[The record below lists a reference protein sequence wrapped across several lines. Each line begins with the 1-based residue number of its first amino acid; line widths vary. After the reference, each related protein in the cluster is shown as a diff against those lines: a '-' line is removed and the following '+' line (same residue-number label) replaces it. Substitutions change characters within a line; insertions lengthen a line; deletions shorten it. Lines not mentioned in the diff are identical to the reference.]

1 MIDWTKSM
9 KQTYEFYIVN
19 PVSGTNISKLDKV
32 TGASVNRD
40 ITSDTQV
47 SGSIS
52 YDGELGEVYVRI
64 YLVAEQGEE
73 IEKIPLIT
81 MLCQSPSVTFNG
93 KKKSSSIT
101 GYSPLLEL
109 QNLYP
114 PIGYTIPKYD
124 DNKGYTLGNMVF
136 DIYDEYTRV
145 EVLPISE
152 DLTLATADFLNTP
165 YVADPS
171 ESWFDLCQKLMSPIS
186 YFARVNE
193 DGVIYFDKK
202 KSLSKMVPIWTYDT
216 SNSSIFGSDIT
227 VDRDIYS
234 IPNVVE
240 VIATLT
246 DGNTLSV
253 TVENVDES
261 SPTSIP
267 SRGRRVVHREINPD
281 NMGKIAPG
289 NDKAIKDYV
298 YNLLE
303 QANILQ
309 YSVSYT
315 HGYCGTNVGDCVYI
329 DYPSAGLN
337 NEKAYVVSQS
347 IDCKTGCTVSETA
360 IMTKNLYER
369 PVDWSD

>member
-9 KQTYEFYIVN
+9 KQTYEFYIIN
-19 PVSGTNISKLDKV
+19 PTSGNSISKLDKV

-47 SGSIS
+47 SGSIN

-64 YLVAEQGEE
+64 FLVAEQGEE

-93 KKKSSSIT
+93 KKRSSSIT

-114 PIGYTIPKYD
+114 PIGYTIPKYSPGQGK
-124 DNKGYTLGNMVF
+124 NLGDIVY
-136 DIYDEYTRV
+136 DIYSEHLRMAT
-145 EVLPISE
+145 LPISE
-152 DLTLATADFLNTP
+152 DLTTATADFLNTP

-171 ESWFDLCQKLMSPIS
+171 DSWFNLCQKLLNPVS
-186 YFARVNE
+186 YFPRVDE
-193 DGVIYFDKK
+193 YGKVYFDKK
-202 KSLSKMVPIWTYDT
+202 KSLSKMTPIWTYNT

-227 VDRDIYS
+227 VDMDIYN

-246 DGNTLSV
+246 NGKTVSV
-253 TVENVDES
+253 VVENDDKN

-267 SRGRRVVHREINPD
+267 SRGRKVVHREINPE
-281 NMGKIAPG
+281 NMGKIAAE
-289 NDKAIKDYV
+289 NFAAVKDYA
-298 YNLLE
+298 YNILE

-329 DYPSAGLN
+329 DYPLAGISM
-337 NEKAYVVSQS
+337 EKAYIVSQS
-347 IDCKTGCTVSETA
+347 IECKTGCTVSETA

-369 PVDWSD
+369 PGD